1 KRRNAEGKPRMIV
14 VMRHADDRHRFTG
27 TKLLSKL
34 ISCINCLDALA
45 QVECRNLV
53 EAQQV
58 NRPRKLLKQD
68 SDQRCAERG
77 VVPGPEPRSDPVWR
91 YAEAIGRFHKRVECI
106 AGIFGRVFLA
116 RESLL
121 LVIADE
127 PYSLFTGGLHER
139 DAGIVHAATG
149 DASEINCRTPIK
161 F

>member
-1 KRRNAEGKPRMIV
+1 
-14 VMRHADDRHRFTG
+14 
-27 TKLLSKL
+27 
-34 ISCINCLDALA
+34 
-45 QVECRNLV
+45 
-53 EAQQV
+53 
-58 NRPRKLLKQD
+58 
-68 SDQRCAERG
+68 
-77 VVPGPEPRSDPVWR
+77 
-91 YAEAIGRFHKRVECI
+91 AIGRFHKRVECI

-161 F
+161 FGAYRAKALPRECAVKLIGTVAGVNPLQKRQNKPKCCHPKPRVTRSDSNAICTHWLFGSERFVRPIRRGSASADQVIVETGKARRIFDL